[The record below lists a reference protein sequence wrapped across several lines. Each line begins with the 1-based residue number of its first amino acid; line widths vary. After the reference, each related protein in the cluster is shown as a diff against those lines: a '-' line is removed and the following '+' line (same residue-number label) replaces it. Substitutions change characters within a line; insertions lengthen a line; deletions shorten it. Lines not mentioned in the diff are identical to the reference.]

1 MTNDEFEVGAKWLA
15 ILNAYSHDFSTKSLF
30 NQTAL
35 FMKGKHK
42 GILKNENK
50 FKREIAI
57 KENTMTQN
65 VVLKEKPISLLEAA
79 KLRNKEVKVSQFD
92 VEELNNV
99 LAVSET
105 NEFKEAKSKGR
116 KKNAEV

>member
-1 MTNDEFEVGAKWLA
+1 MTNEEFEVGAKWMA

-35 FMKGKHK
+35 YMKGKHK
-42 GILKNENK
+42 GIQRQENK
-50 FKREIAI
+50 FKREIAV
-57 KENTMTQN
+57 KENTLTQN

-79 KLRNKEVKVSQFD
+79 KLRNKDVKVSQFD

-105 NEFKEAKSKGR
+105 NEYREAKSKGK
-116 KKNAEV
+116 KKNADV

>member
-1 MTNDEFEVGAKWLA
+1 MTNEEFEVGARWMA

-35 FMKGKHK
+35 YMKGKHK

-57 KENTMTQN
+57 KENALTAN
-65 VVLKEKPISLLEAA
+65 VVLKEKPISLIDAA
-79 KLRNKEVKVSQFD
+79 KLRNKDVKVSQFD
-92 VEELNNV
+92 IEELNNV

-105 NEFKEAKSKGR
+105 DEFREAKAKGK
-116 KKNAEV
+116 KKNADV